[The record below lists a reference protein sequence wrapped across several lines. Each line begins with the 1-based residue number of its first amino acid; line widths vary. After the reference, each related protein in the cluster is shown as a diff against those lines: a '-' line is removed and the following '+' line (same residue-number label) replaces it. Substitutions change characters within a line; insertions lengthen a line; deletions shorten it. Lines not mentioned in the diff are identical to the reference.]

1 MFTFMKEILDK
12 FLSFLLSI
20 LPTSPF
26 APMINS
32 LEQMPYL
39 GYINYFVPVGTC
51 IKIGEAWLAAI
62 VIFYLWSVIARW
74 IKLIE

>member
-26 APMINS
+26 APMIDS

-51 IKIGEAWLAAI
+51 IKIGEAWLTAI
-62 VIFYLWSVIARW
+62 VIFYLWSVVARW

>member
-26 APMINS
+26 APVIDS
-32 LEQMPYL
+32 LEKMPYL
-39 GYINYFVPVGTC
+39 GYINYFVPVGIC

-62 VIFYLWSVIARW
+62 VVFYLWSASG
-74 IKLIE
+74 